1 MENRNKPESLRGD
14 ILKQN
19 SNVTQLILPHT
30 PLFFCICSLKQSSYG
45 RMACIKGNK
54 GVRAEC

>member
-30 PLFFCICSLKQSSYG
+30 PCFFEY
-45 RMACIKGNK
+45 A
-54 GVRAEC
+54 A

>member
-19 SNVTQLILPHT
+19 SNVTQLILPQYP
-30 PLFFCICSLKQSSYG
+30 PLFFLHMQPEAKQLRENG
-45 RMACIKGNK
+45 LHQGKQR
-54 GVRAEC
+54 R